1 MHTNCLT
8 SLGLQDTKSTAAEFK
23 QLFTIHLITKS
34 KDNSPSLSNLTNK
47 KPKLILKIKLILN
60 FTEVSQQ
67 TVCPPLEWH
76 PCGKLQQSVSSLKSA
91 CHCVTLVLKRFQ
103 ISSDPN
109 LSVTTPNSQNNTK
122 KHVHSSIRPATPVFC
137 RVKIIVF
144 SKECDEFEES
154 NTRASVTCLTLQ
166 SEKKVHYLRIL
177 SIMSAAKT
185 GTFHRHNLD
194 SCSCPQGLRFSHR
207 SSVCSC
213 WLWWTTGLKTQP
225 FIPICHLDAKIWENR
240 LQV

>member
-60 FTEVSQQ
+60 FTEVTQQ

-76 PCGKLQQSVSSLKSA
+76 PCGKLQQSVSSQKSA
-91 CHCVTLVLKRFQ
+91 CFCHCVTLVLKRLQ

-137 RVKIIVF
+137 RVKIIDFFKGMWWIWREQYKGF
-144 SKECDEFEES
+144 SYLSYSTIWKKGPL
-154 NTRASVTCLTLQ
+154 LTDP
-166 SEKKVHYLRIL
+166 
-177 SIMSAAKT
+177 
-185 GTFHRHNLD
+185 FHHVSCKNRH
-194 SCSCPQGLRFSHR
+194 FS
-207 SSVCSC
+207 
-213 WLWWTTGLKTQP
+213 
-225 FIPICHLDAKIWENR
+225 
-240 LQV
+240 